1 MIEFIKLPWIFFCGC
16 ILFEFDFFFSKLEIL
31 VFVNYVQFLIVL
43 ISEEII
49 LVRIEFGTS
58 ICIFLL

>member
-16 ILFEFDFFFSKLEIL
+16 ILFEFDFFSKLEIL
-31 VFVNYVQFLIVL
+31 GLVNYVQFFIVF
-43 ISEEII
+43 ISKEII
-49 LVRIEFGTS
+49 LVVIEFGTS